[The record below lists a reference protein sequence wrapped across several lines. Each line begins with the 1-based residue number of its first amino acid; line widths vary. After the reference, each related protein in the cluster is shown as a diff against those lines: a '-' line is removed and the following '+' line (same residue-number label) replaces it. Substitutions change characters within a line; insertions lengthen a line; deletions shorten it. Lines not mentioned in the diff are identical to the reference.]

1 MGVFTCRDTVVDCKV
16 RNRVVEANPDIAGV
30 GVSFVI
36 SFRVGVGGYG
46 VKDEERNGAPALR

>member
-30 GVSFVI
+30 GVSFWI
-36 SFRVGVGGYG
+36 SVWIVGWEVMGW
-46 VKDEERNGAPALR
+46 